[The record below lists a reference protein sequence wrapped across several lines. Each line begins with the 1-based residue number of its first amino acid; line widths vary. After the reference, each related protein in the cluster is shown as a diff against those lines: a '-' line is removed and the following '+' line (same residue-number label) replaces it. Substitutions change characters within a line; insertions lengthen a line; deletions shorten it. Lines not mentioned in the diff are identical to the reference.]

1 MANVLPTHKQ
11 VAVIRALTE
20 GCSVRSV
27 ERIVGVSRETVLS
40 LLVRVGEGCDD
51 LLNDT
56 MRDLDADR
64 FEVDEIWSY
73 VGKKQRHVTAED
85 TNEVGDTW
93 TYVAIE
99 AETKLIPTFLVGKRT
114 QENTNAFIADLASR
128 TKNRVQISTDGL
140 EQYKQAIARAF
151 GDNVDYGQI
160 VKSYEADPIGPGRYS
175 PPKVSEITKKSV
187 YGEPDE
193 EFISTSY
200 AERQNL
206 TMRMQ
211 IRRMTRLTNAF
222 SKKLQN
228 HKAATALHFA
238 NYNFVRRHGTLRTS
252 PAMAAGI
259 CDTLWDTEQLVEAA
273 LHGVRP

>member
-40 LLVRVGEGCDD
+40 LLVRVGEGCAD
-51 LLNDT
+51 LMNET

-64 FEVDEIWSY
+64 FEVDEIWGY
-73 VGKKQRHVTAED
+73 VGKKQRHVREGD
-85 TNEVGDTW
+85 SDEVGDAW

-99 AETKLIPTFLVGKRT
+99 AETKLIPSFLIGKRT
-114 QENTNAFIADLASR
+114 QANTNAFIADLAGR
-128 TKNRVQISTDGL
+128 TQNRVQISTDGL
-140 EQYKQAIARAF
+140 AQYKEAIARAF
-151 GDNVDYGQI
+151 GDDVDYGQI
-160 VKSYEADPIGPGRYS
+160 VKSYEAEPIGPGRYS

-193 EFISTSY
+193 DFISTSY
-200 AERQNL
+200 VERQNL

-222 SKKLQN
+222 SKKLRN

-238 NYNFVRRHGTLRTS
+238 NYNFARKHGTLRVS
-252 PAMAAGI
+252 PAMAAGVS
-259 CDTLWDTEQLVEAA
+259 DTLWDTEQLVEAT

>member
-27 ERIVGVSRETVLS
+27 ERICGVSRETVLS
-40 LLVRVGEGCDD
+40 LLLRVGEGCAE
-51 LLNDT
+51 LMNDT
-56 MRDLDADR
+56 MRDLDANR
-64 FEVDEIWSY
+64 FEVDEIWGF
-73 VGKKQRHVTAED
+73 VGKKQRHVKAGD
-85 TNEVGDTW
+85 SADVGDAW

-99 AETKLIPTFLVGKRT
+99 SETKLIPAFLVGKRN

-140 EQYKQAIARAF
+140 EMYKQAIARAF
-151 GDNVDYGQI
+151 GNNVDYGQI

-175 PPKVSEITKKSV
+175 PPKVTEITKKSII
-187 YGEPDE
+187 GEPE
-193 EFISTSY
+193 EELISTSY
-200 AERQNL
+200 VERQNL
-206 TMRMQ
+206 QMRMQ

-222 SKKLQN
+222 SKKLRN

-238 NYNFVRRHGTLRTS
+238 NYNFARRHGSLRVS
-252 PAMAAGI
+252 PAMEAGV